1 MGRYNFSS
9 GCRLLLIALTAG
21 LCAPLNAADPTS
33 AGYREKSEQIR
44 KQRVSERSMS
54 LDEVVN
60 QIRRETDGRILSAEE
75 SDSEYRI
82 RVLTGEGKVRRL
94 LVDPATGNIIPPR
107 R

>member
-1 MGRYNFSS
+1 
-9 GCRLLLIALTAG
+9 
-21 LCAPLNAADPTS
+21 
-33 AGYREKSEQIR
+33 
-44 KQRVSERSMS
+44 MS